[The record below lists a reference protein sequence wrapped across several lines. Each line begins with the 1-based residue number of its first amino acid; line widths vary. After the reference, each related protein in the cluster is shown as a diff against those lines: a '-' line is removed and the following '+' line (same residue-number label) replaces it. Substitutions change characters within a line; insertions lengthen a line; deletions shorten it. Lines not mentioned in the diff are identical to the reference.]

1 MVIHSDMNMLS
12 VLDYS
17 VNILKIKH
25 IIVCGHYECGGV
37 KAALEN
43 ISVGIIDNW
52 IRHIKDSYRFQIDE
66 LMNIENEKEKFD
78 RFVELNIKRQVL
90 NLAATSIVQHAW
102 SIGQDLTIHGWVYGI
117 DTGLIKDLD
126 VNFSSQE
133 DIKNNPIYKLEF
145 NNLILSKKS

>member
-1 MVIHSDMNMLS
+1 
-12 VLDYS
+12 
-17 VNILKIKH
+17 
-25 IIVCGHYECGGV
+25 
-37 KAALEN
+37 
-43 ISVGIIDNW
+43 
-52 IRHIKDSYRFQIDE
+52 
-66 LMNIENEKEKFD
+66 MNIENEKEKFD

-133 DIKNNPIYKLEF
+133 DIKNNPI
-145 NNLILSKKS
+145 